1 MYNYEIFVDAS
12 ADPASRFVEMTD
24 IGIVT
29 MSYTLGGDERT
40 FDGTRH
46 RPLLS
51 FSGTSWILWKL
62 HQGKASNEERLR
74 RKHGRRTRGT
84 EVNMKKRTPAFADVL
99 LWHLHPDSNRSFRR
113 ERATS

>member
-12 ADPASRFVEMTD
+12 ADLTSRFIEMTD

-62 HQGKASNEERLR
+62 HKENIVIL
-74 RKHGRRTRGT
+74 
-84 EVNMKKRTPAFADVL
+84 
-99 LWHLHPDSNRSFRR
+99 
-113 ERATS
+113 